1 MYYIDELLNVF
12 ETIYHDLIIA
22 KLGIYICSSQDALQY
37 MKSYLTDRR

>member
-22 KLGIYICSSQDALQY
+22 KLGICICSSQDALQY
-37 MKSYLTDRR
+37 MKSYLTDRG